1 MRIARIKPAAADAGG
16 GVDLVEHLRG
26 RPLVQR
32 RLFDREIAEDLH
44 LDLLGKI
51 GSDLRIG
58 LRPAQHKRA
67 NHLAEM
73 LAAILVEQL
82 FDRDGEALA
91 EFAGAAKQA
100 GVEHVHDRPELGEM
114 VLDRRAG
121 ERDAARGN
129 KRPNGDARGGGWIL
143 DLLRF
148 IEGDAVPVD
157 LRELVLIAMG
167 QCVAGD
173 DDIMPGGG
181 VGEDFAAHAL
191 RAVME
196 EDLEVWRES
205 LELAHPV
212 ADDGGRRE

>member
-1 MRIARIKPAAADAGG
+1 M
-16 GVDLVEHLRG
+16 
-26 RPLVQR
+26 
-32 RLFDREIAEDLH
+32 F
-44 LDLLGKI
+44 
-51 GSDLRIG
+51 
-58 LRPAQHKRA
+58 
-67 NHLAEM
+67 
-73 LAAILVEQL
+73 AAILVEEL
-82 FDRDGEALA
+82 FDWDGEALA

-129 KRPNGDARGGGWIL
+129 KRPNGDARSGRGIL

-148 IEGDAVPVD
+148 VEGDAVPAD
-157 LRELVLIAMG
+157 LRELLLVAMG
-167 QCVAGD
+167 QGITGD
-173 DDIMPGGG
+173 DDIVPCRGFSK
-181 VGEDFAAHAL
+181 DFAAHAL

-212 ADDGGRRE
+212 ADDGCGRE